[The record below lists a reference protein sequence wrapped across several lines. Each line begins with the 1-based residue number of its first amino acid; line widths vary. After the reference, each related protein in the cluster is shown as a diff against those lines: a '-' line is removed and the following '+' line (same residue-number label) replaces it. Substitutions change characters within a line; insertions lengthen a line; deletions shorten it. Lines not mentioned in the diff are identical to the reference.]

1 MQPNLQYLTANPPTG
16 LAIGF
21 ALTTALTLLGFMMAV
36 RQAAPRISGII
47 LIGLIAWLFVLGT
60 LASQGFFTTL
70 NTKPPRLFL
79 AVGPPLLL
87 IAGLFVSRSGRRFLA
102 GLPLS
107 TITYLH
113 TIRIVVELVLYG
125 LYVNHQIPELM
136 TFEGRNFDI
145 LAGLTAPI
153 LAYFS
158 FNRPILSKRWLFV
171 WNIAALLLLINI
183 IIHAI
188 LSAPSPFQQLAFEQP
203 NVGILKFPFIWLP
216 GFVVPV
222 VLLCHLV
229 VLCLN
234 RDLYDFAD

>member
-1 MQPNLQYLTANPPTG
+1 MQPNLQYLSAQPPVW
-16 LAIGF
+16 LALGF
-21 ALTTALTLLGFMMAV
+21 AMITVLTLLGFMMAV
-36 RQAAPRISGII
+36 HQSVPKATTAV
-47 LIGLIAWLFVLGT
+47 LIGLLIWLLILGV

-70 NTKPPRLFL
+70 NTRPPRLFL

-87 IAGLFVSRSGRRFLA
+87 IGLLLASKAGRRFLI

-107 TITYLH
+107 TLTYLH
-113 TIRIVVELVLYG
+113 TIRILVELALYG
-125 LYVNHQIPELM
+125 LYVYHQIPALM

-145 LAGLTAPI
+145 LAGLTAPAV
-153 LAYFS
+153 AYFS

-171 WNIAALLLLINI
+171 WNIAALLLLLNI
-183 IIHAI
+183 VIHAI

-222 VLLCHLV
+222 VLLSHLV
-229 VLCLN
+229 CLN
-234 RDLYDFAD
+234 QDLQDFND